1 MKLYGSLNG
10 VSGIKD
16 RIVLVIGNFDGLH
29 RGHVKIIRYAVKEA
43 RKNRAKCFALT
54 FSNHPACV
62 LKGVEPL
69 LLQTKEEKVNMLEK
83 LGVDGLLLLKFTK
96 AFARQS
102 PRQFLKK
109 LSSRLRIIRICVG
122 ENFFFGKGN
131 SGNISTLSQLGQEL
145 GFRLV
150 AFPLLKDRMS
160 HSVISS
166 TVIRKSLLA
175 GEPEKAARLLGY
187 PYSIASVVVAGERLG
202 NRMGFPTA
210 NFSISRIRKMLP
222 AEGVYAAR
230 IRIGNK
236 ARSGLAYVG
245 PKSVGGKKR
254 RVFETWIKDWK
265 TPLYGKTIRVD
276 FLSYLRAPRK
286 FNSPAELLV
295 QIRKDRQK
303 LNQLPR
309 RHS

>member
-1 MKLYGSLNG
+1 MKTYGSVNG

-29 RGHVKIIRYAVKEA
+29 RGHVRIIRYAVKEA

-69 LLQTKEEKVNMLEK
+69 LLQTNEEKVNMLEK

-102 PRQFLKK
+102 PRQFLSK
-109 LSSRLRIIRICVG
+109 LSSRLRIIKICVG

-131 SGNISTLSQLGQEL
+131 SGDIGTLSRLGQEL
-145 GFRLV
+145 GFGLV
-150 AFPLLKDRMS
+150 AFPLLTDSKSR
-160 HSVISS
+160 SVISS

-175 GEPEKAARLLGY
+175 GEPEKATRLLGY
-187 PYSIASVVVAGERLG
+187 PYSISSVVVAGEKLG
-202 NRMGFPTA
+202 SSIGFPTA
-210 NFSISRIRKMLP
+210 NFSISKIRKMIP
-222 AEGVYAAR
+222 AEGVYAST
-230 IRIGNK
+230 IRIGNET
-236 ARSGLAYVG
+236 RSGLAYVG
-245 PKSVGGKKR
+245 PKTVGGKKR
-254 RVFETWIKDWK
+254 QVFETWIKDWEK
-265 TPLYGKTIRVD
+265 PLYGKTIRVE

-286 FNSPAELLV
+286 FGSPAELLV

-309 RHS
+309 RQS